1 MEREVTPMLPVW
13 FWDIITIALI
23 VVCAVASYR
32 NGFLR
37 SFVAFIGTAV
47 AFIAAIMM
55 SEPLAVNTYDT
66 MLEEKVITAVEES
79 VEEYGIDG
87 VETVLEKT
95 DVLIEMLPASIANAV
110 DTKITDKLIEE
121 KYLEFMEENGG
132 NISAALSE
140 KIVEPIVTG
149 TIQILIFCLIFIVG
163 GMIMKL
169 LSRLVGGVRYVPL
182 FGSLDRALGGVF
194 GLIQGMLYVF
204 VLAAVLWLLIQI
216 TNDGLPFATQA
227 AAGET
232 MLFGRFFKAV
242 SDIADPL

>member
-1 MEREVTPMLPVW
+1 MLPVW
-13 FWDIITIALI
+13 FWDVVTIALI

-37 SFVAFIGTAV
+37 SFVAFIGTAA

-55 SEPLAVNTYDT
+55 SDPLAVNAYDV
-66 MLEEKVITAVEES
+66 MLEEKVTTAVEES
-79 VEEYGIDG
+79 IEEYGVEG
-87 VETVLEKT
+87 VENILEKT
-95 DVLIEMLPASIANAV
+95 DALIEMLPASLANV
-110 DTKITDKLIEE
+110 VENKITGEIIEE
-121 KYLEFMEENGG
+121 KYLEFMEGNGE

-140 KIVEPIVTG
+140 KIIEPILTG

-169 LSRLVGGVRYVPL
+169 ISRLVGGVRYVPL

-216 TNDGLPFATQA
+216 TNDGLSFATQA
-227 AAGET
+227 SAGET

-242 SDIADPL
+242 SDIANPL